1 MDDLIAMP
9 VAMFNKY
16 GNGFLAVNMGFSTPE
31 DAAAQAEQIR
41 RKTAEAYAAKAEAA
55 LHAAASAAELETRN
69 RLLRER
75 RRILDETLK
84 KTVGYLQGLP
94 DAAYFEALL
103 PLAAR
108 SAQAGEGL
116 LLFGAGDLKRLPAD
130 FEARLN
136 RSLETGKKLTVS
148 PEAAPI
154 DGGFLL
160 KYDDIEMNCSFS
172 ALLDARREE
181 LEDRVNRIL
190 FGA

>member
-1 MDDLIAMP
+1 MP
-9 VAMFNKY
+9 RRRRRR
-16 GNGFLAVNMGFSTPE
+16 STRLL
-31 DAAAQAEQIR
+31 R
-41 RKTAEAYAAKAEAA
+41 RQSWRRA
-55 LHAAASAAELETRN
+55 N

-148 PEAAPI
+148 PEAAPSTAAS
-154 DGGFLL
+154 
-160 KYDDIEMNCSFS
+160 C
-172 ALLDARREE
+172 
-181 LEDRVNRIL
+181 
-190 FGA
+190 

>member
-1 MDDLIAMP
+1 MTEAITA
-9 VAMFNKY
+9 A
-16 GNGFLAVNMGFSTPE
+16 GGRSGAEEILARILENAGQAG
-31 DAAAQAEQIR
+31 DRLLAAADE
-41 RKTAEAYAAKAEAA
+41 KTEKILADAA